1 MSLRAHNMGTVH
13 SSVVVAIFLYDVILT
28 FDHEVAYIWTAA
40 RARSGASLLFYANK
54 WITILV
60 SVMELTQFAS
70 FPSDKVSSFALYLAY
85 DLTIL
90 RGWCI
95 SLVFDWSET
104 GATTDVSSAVSPP
117 H

>member
-1 MSLRAHNMGTVH
+1 MGIVH
-13 SSVVVAIFLYDVILT
+13 SSIVAAIFLYDVILT

-40 RARSGASLLFYANK
+40 RARSGASLLFHANK
-54 WITILV
+54 WISILV
-60 SVMELTQFAS
+60 SVMELIQFAS
-70 FPSDKVSSFALYLAY
+70 FPSDEVSSLALCLAY
-85 DLTIL
+85 DLTNL

-95 SLVFDWSET
+95 SLVFDWPET